1 MRSAGWDTPGLDGVK
16 IALGQLRSAH
26 GQATRFTFRHAPVR
40 RARAR
45 GVIRPFIPTQGYD
58 NTQDDI
64 AEALDHIARA
74 ISAIDHNLQDLI
86 TKLDSDSAVVA
97 RIAASLKAESR

>member
-1 MRSAGWDTPGLDGVK
+1 MSRKDRVGG
-16 IALGQLRSAH
+16 
-26 GQATRFTFRHAPVR
+26 PV
-40 RARAR
+40 
-45 GVIRPFIPTQGYD
+45 GVIRPFVPTQGH
-58 NTQDDI
+58 NEAQDDI

-86 TKLDSDSAVVA
+86 TKLDSDSAVAA

>member
-1 MRSAGWDTPGLDGVK
+1 MSRKDRVGGPVGVM
-16 IALGQLRSAH
+16 
-26 GQATRFTFRHAPVR
+26 
-40 RARAR
+40 
-45 GVIRPFIPTQGYD
+45 RPFVPTQGH
-58 NTQDDI
+58 NNAEDDI

>member
-1 MRSAGWDTPGLDGVK
+1 MLVE
-16 IALGQLRSAH
+16 H
-26 GQATRFTFRHAPVR
+26 GRAKFTA
-40 RARAR
+40 
-45 GVIRPFIPTQGYD
+45 D
-58 NTQDDI
+58 LNDDI
-64 AEALDHIARA
+64 GRYVLDHIARA